1 MPIVDGK
8 WVRRVEPVK
17 PKGDAKP
24 SKSESKPEKAKSSPR
39 RSNKTVANIV
49 KEATGATIEPEAE
62 EPETGV
68 ASDESAGAPVDEF
81 TIEGDAPESSEENA

>member
-49 KEATGATIEPEAE
+49 KEATGATIV
-62 EPETGV
+62 PETGV
-68 ASDESAGAPVDEF
+68 ASDESAGVPVDEF